1 MEVFQTF
8 EYNGR
13 VLQLA
18 TYEPDSSAR
27 PAAKDPSIKAPGAGK
42 FGIGAINLSTAK
54 IIAGEELTLTA
65 QVNGKNIAYIYS
77 EVLFHDKSLNQ
88 FYGPVA
94 REYIQ
99 ADRSK
104 ESGGVSRPDWEDT
117 INIAVRLSPGLR
129 LLTDGVDSAFGFLLP
144 AGYGNSEYRLDGLY
158 TPADG
163 AAQRRVRITFDS
175 AGETTDVVA
184 YKEQGGRATPH
195 ALRLKQGDQF
205 TPFVQILTQP
215 TNENPAWQVTKGLST
230 PLTFHG
236 QPLRW
241 AAEPLLP
248 GDYLIGLLVQDLD
261 GGLTRKYAPLTVTE

>member
-8 EYNGR
+8 EYNGK

-18 TYEPDSSAR
+18 TVEPEPPAGPSAQ
-27 PAAKDPSIKAPGAGK
+27 DPSIKAPGAGK
-42 FGIGAINLSTAK
+42 FEIGTIYLSTDK
-54 IIAGEELTLTA
+54 ISAGEEIALTV
-65 QVNGKNIAYIYS
+65 QVGGKNIAYIYS

-99 ADRSK
+99 ADRNK
-104 ESGGVSRPDWEDT
+104 KSGGISRPDWDDT
-117 INIAVRLSPGLR
+117 INVAVRFRPSLR

-144 AGYGNSEYRLDGLY
+144 AGYGSSEYRLDGLY
-158 TPADG
+158 TPANG
-163 AAQRRVRITFDS
+163 SAQRRIRITFDG

-184 YKEQGGRATPH
+184 YKERGGRAMPH
-195 ALRLKQGDQF
+195 ALTLKQDDQF

-215 TNENPAWQVTKGLST
+215 TNGNPAWQVTKGLST
-230 PLTFHG
+230 RLTFHG

-241 AAEPLLP
+241 VEEPLMP
-248 GDYLIGLLVQDLD
+248 GDYLVGLLVQDLD
-261 GGLTRKYAPLTVTE
+261 GGFTRKYAPLTVSG